1 MNGMKWD
8 TYMYTMEH
16 FSAFNRKKILT
27 HAAMWM
33 DLEDVILC
41 NISQTEKTKKMRNS
55 RAVIGNAD
63 AGSRSWLYRFSV
75 SDSVWMALP
84 L

>member
-1 MNGMKWD
+1 MNGIKWD

-41 NISQTEKTKKMRNS
+41 NISQTERKKR
-55 RAVIGNAD
+55 
-63 AGSRSWLYRFSV
+63 
-75 SDSVWMALP
+75 
-84 L
+84 

>member
-41 NISQTEKTKKMRNS
+41 NISQTEKTKKMRKRKNKTENTICS
-55 RAVIGNAD
+55 MNDNTFMSFIGFPQK
-63 AGSRSWLYRFSV
+63 LKH
-75 SDSVWMALP
+75 
-84 L
+84 